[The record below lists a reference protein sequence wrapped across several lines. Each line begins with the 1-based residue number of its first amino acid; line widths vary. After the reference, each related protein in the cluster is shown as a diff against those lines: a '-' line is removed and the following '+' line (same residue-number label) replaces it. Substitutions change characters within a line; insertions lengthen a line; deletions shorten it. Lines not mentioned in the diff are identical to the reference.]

1 MKLINLHLNTTYS
14 FLESCIQVSEFIDIL
29 IKNEQKYFAVTEHS
43 NFFSMG
49 EILKISKQKNLR
61 PIFGLDANVKID
73 DNLYRFIVFARNH
86 QDFSLLKRLSYKLL
100 SEKFILIEDINTFG
114 NLIWIDHPL
123 FGYYK
128 KTHKF
133 INKNNY
139 YFGILP
145 TDIENNELL
154 RSHFERCLL
163 INHNAILNFDDNKI
177 INVLNSM
184 NKDNEFREI
193 YDEYLPSI
201 SNNDKLIIQ
210 TNEFAKSLYFD
221 FPEFEFALPKFQNE
235 ANIDSSKYL
244 RKLISENFLKKIAPE
259 KRSDLYIKRLNHE
272 FSIIKKLNFE
282 DYFLIIADWVKW
294 AKDNDIAIGPGRG
307 SACGSLISFLIGITN
322 VNPMEYGLIFE
333 RFLNPERTS
342 MPDIDIDVQ
351 DDRRNEVIQY
361 LNNKYGN
368 ENSANIVTFAS
379 LGKKSALR
387 DVLRVYEIKPKD
399 IDSISKLISS
409 TDSDILEEFKSNK
422 KFAFEL
428 SKVSADSEVIKNI
441 LNITQRISGYYRQTG
456 THAAGLVLSE
466 KPIIE
471 FAPILKIENGMQQ
484 TQISMEYLED
494 FGLIKMDILGLK
506 TLSTIKEILNLI
518 KKTKNI
524 NIDLNNISLNDKK
537 TFEILSQAN
546 TIGIFQVE
554 SPIMMRA
561 LAKIGVSNFNDIV
574 AIISLNRPG
583 PMINIPSY
591 AKRKAGYEEIPKI
604 SVEYDK
610 IVKDTYGIII
620 YQEQIMQIAQV
631 VANMTFTEADM
642 FRRIISKKKINEMEN
657 SKSLFIK
664 KSVANG
670 YELEIASK
678 IFDSIEKFADYGFNK
693 SHAVSYAILTYQM
706 AYLKGHYPLEF
717 YAACI
722 SSAHGAHDTISKCV
736 NEAKKMSIKV
746 ISPDIMISEENAI
759 IKDNAI
765 ILPLNMVKGVGPEI
779 VRSIVAN
786 RNANNG
792 YINFLHM
799 LLCLNNVKSVGMA
812 AIKTLIE
819 ASAMRN
825 FGYNQATLL
834 NEIEHDNDDTLL
846 FVKYNKNKPASE
858 LIDTINKYKPN
869 KIIEQNQK
877 LEQENEENLLGQNYN
892 LIGKYNFE
900 TQGNRLADL
909 HIGNEYVLTVLCTSI
924 KYATAKT
931 GKQYILLKLQDSSQ
945 NVFGYIWN
953 ANETIFNEWK
963 ELKDKPVEVK
973 VIKKTG
979 DNLTIKE
986 WKRK

>member
-29 IKNEQKYFAVTEHS
+29 IKNEQKYFAVTEHN

-86 QDFSLLKRLSYKLL
+86 QDFSLLKRLSCKLL

-221 FPEFEFALPKFQNE
+221 FPEFGFTLPKFQNE

-244 RKLISENFLKKIAPE
+244 RKLISENFLKKIAAE

-333 RFLNPERTS
+333 RFLNPERIS

-409 TDSDILEEFKSNK
+409 TDSDILEEFKLNK

-428 SKVSADSEVIKNI
+428 SKVSADSEIIKNI

-524 NIDLNNISLNDKK
+524 NIDLNSISLNDKK

-722 SSAHGAHDTISKCV
+722 SSAHGAHDTISKYV

-892 LIGKYNFE
+892 LIRKYNFE